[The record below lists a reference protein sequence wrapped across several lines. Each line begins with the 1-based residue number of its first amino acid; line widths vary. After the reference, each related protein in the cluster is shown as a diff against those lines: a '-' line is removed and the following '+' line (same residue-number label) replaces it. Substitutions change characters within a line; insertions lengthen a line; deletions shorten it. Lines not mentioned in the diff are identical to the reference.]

1 MLMSLQIVAS
11 SESEKSTFVELRKS
25 LDTAS
30 SVTYAILTTV
40 ILGSFPVNAFI
51 FSSSSFVCPRS
62 LSLSLPPVVLFPQ
75 MLLLMPWA
83 LGSPYQISLDV
94 HLLCDH

>member
-1 MLMSLQIVAS
+1 MSLQMFVAS

-30 SVTYAILTTV
+30 SVTSTILTTV

-51 FSSSSFVCPRS
+51 FPLLV
-62 LSLSLPPVVLFPQ
+62 LSAPGHCLFSLPPVVLFPQ

-83 LGSPYQISLDV
+83 FGSPYQITLDV